1 MGQIIPPERKRATFY
16 ILLIFLC
23 GVLAGTVGTNLWMN
37 WGAGSVSARAD
48 SPPNSTK
55 HTVARFTQEL
65 NLSPE
70 QAKQL
75 NDILDETHKSY
86 REYEDQIETIRQQGR
101 ARIREILNDEQ
112 KAKYAQ
118 ILASIDQNRKR
129 RH

>member
-1 MGQIIPPERKRATFY
+1 MSQMIPPERKRATFY

-23 GVLAGTVGTNLWMN
+23 GVLTGTVGTNLWTY
-37 WGAGSVSARAD
+37 WGTRSVSARAD
-48 SPPNSTK
+48 SPPNSTQ

-75 NDILDETHKSY
+75 NDILDETHKAY
-86 REYEDQIETIRQQGR
+86 REHENQIESIRQQGR

-112 KAKYAQ
+112 KARYAQ